1 MTINPLAPA
10 LKMMPLT
17 SMPPERYT
25 FVILEDANVAVSEG
39 PSGMVEG
46 IQFAAWFHSPVA
58 GLIFH
63 VALLAKLLLANESTS
78 NRMAEEFDIRRKKKR
93 TAFSIAWF
101 FQMIAIP

>member
-1 MTINPLAPA
+1 
-10 LKMMPLT
+10 
-17 SMPPERYT
+17 
-25 FVILEDANVAVSEG
+25 
-39 PSGMVEG
+39 MVEG
-46 IQFAAWFHSPVA
+46 IQFAAWFQSPVA

-101 FQMIAIP
+101 FQMIAVPQRGGRENLMRVVGTRFCS